1 MQYWWRRS
9 CVKKLYLLVRA
20 PDGAAAHNRVLQLQE
35 VNTLRFRAWFYRSRF
50 LFSLV
55 VVYTEFLNGKTKAN
69 SGLGSIYLF
78 AHADTY
84 VCR

>member
-9 CVKKLYLLVRA
+9 CVKKLYVLVRA
-20 PDGAAAHNRVLQLQE
+20 PDDAAAHNRVLQE

-69 SGLGSIYLF
+69 SGLWSIYLF